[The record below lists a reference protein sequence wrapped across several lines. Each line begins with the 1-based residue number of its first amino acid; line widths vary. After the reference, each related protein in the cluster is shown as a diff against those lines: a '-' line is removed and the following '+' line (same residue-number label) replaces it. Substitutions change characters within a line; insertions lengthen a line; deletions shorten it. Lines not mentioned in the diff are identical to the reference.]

1 MKHSTRIAVAA
12 VLLTAGMAV
21 WQLAR
26 ADIEAA
32 TPDGRRVLLR
42 DNGTWTYVETR
53 PREAAPTDTKG
64 KEASAKDATAKDA
77 TAKDATAKDATAK
90 DATAKDVKQVKDRR
104 QDGELLL
111 LLDRK
116 TELGTTC
123 RFGLELVNK
132 LQYEVTSLVLYF
144 SAYRPEGVLY
154 ATETPGRQFGS
165 LKPGN
170 SQRREL
176 EFRGIGCKEIARLQ
190 VSGGDRCTM
199 GDLHRWSDSTEVKG
213 QCLAR
218 VKVVES
224 SVVKFEK

>member
-53 PREAAPTDTKG
+53 PREAAPTEAKG
-64 KEASAKDATAKDA
+64 KEASAKDTKAKDGNAKDA
-77 TAKDATAKDATAK
+77 SAKDAS
-90 DATAKDVKQVKDRR
+90 AKDVKQAKDGR

-116 TELGTTC
+116 TELGTAC

-190 VSGGDRCTM
+190 VTGGDRCTM

-224 SVVKFEK
+224 SAVKFEK

>member
-1 MKHSTRIAVAA
+1 MKHSTRIAAAA

-42 DNGTWTYVETR
+42 DNGTWAYIETR
-53 PREAAPTDTKG
+53 PKEAAPKDAKGKDAAG
-64 KEASAKDATAKDA
+64 KEASAKD
-77 TAKDATAKDATAK
+77 
-90 DATAKDVKQVKDRR
+90 VKEARGDRK
-104 QDGELLL
+104 DGELLL
-111 LLDRK
+111 VLDGK
-116 TELGTTC
+116 TEIGSAC
-123 RFGLELVNK
+123 RFGLQLVNK
-132 LQYEVTSLVLYF
+132 LPYEVTSLVLYF
-144 SAYRPEGVLY
+144 SAYRPDGILY
-154 ATETPGRQFGS
+154 GTETPGSQFGS

-176 EFRGIGCKEIARLQ
+176 EFRGITCGDIARLQ
-190 VSGGDRCTM
+190 VTGGDRCTM
-199 GDLHRWSDSTEVKG
+199 GDLHRWSDIEEVKG

-224 SVVKFEK
+224 SVLKFEK